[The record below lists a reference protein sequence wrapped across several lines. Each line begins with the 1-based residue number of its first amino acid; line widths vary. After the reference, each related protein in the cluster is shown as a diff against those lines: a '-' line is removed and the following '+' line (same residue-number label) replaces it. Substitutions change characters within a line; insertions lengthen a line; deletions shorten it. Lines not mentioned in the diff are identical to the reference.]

1 MPPIPPEQVSPFGPI
16 RATGA
21 PFAFSIAGAVQA
33 TGGAVTRTRLFD
45 LIKNGEIDARKVGR
59 RTIVMADSLRDFLA
73 RQPKAAT

>member
-1 MPPIPPEQVSPFGPI
+1 VPTIPPEQVSPF
-16 RATGA
+16 ASA
-21 PFAFSIAGAVQA
+21 MSQFAFSIAGAVQA

-73 RQPKAAT
+73 RQPRAAA